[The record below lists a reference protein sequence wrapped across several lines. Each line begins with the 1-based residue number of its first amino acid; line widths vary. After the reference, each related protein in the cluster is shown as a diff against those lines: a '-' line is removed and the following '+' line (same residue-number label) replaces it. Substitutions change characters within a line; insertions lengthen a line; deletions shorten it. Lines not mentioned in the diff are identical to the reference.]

1 MFPSS
6 LQFNIIQSSE
16 CIKPDWKPA
25 WGPVVKKPDL
35 NSAHYN
41 WNIWKQKNKM
51 PGDLND
57 QFAEMLREFD
67 VDGDGIL
74 KRFWSIG
81 IQTQLHL
88 S

>member
-1 MFPSS
+1 
-6 LQFNIIQSSE
+6 
-16 CIKPDWKPA
+16 
-25 WGPVVKKPDL
+25 
-35 NSAHYN
+35 
-41 WNIWKQKNKM
+41 M

-74 KRFWSIG
+74 KRFLSIG
-81 IQTQLHL
+81 MQTQPYL

>member
-1 MFPSS
+1 
-6 LQFNIIQSSE
+6 
-16 CIKPDWKPA
+16 
-25 WGPVVKKPDL
+25 
-35 NSAHYN
+35 
-41 WNIWKQKNKM
+41 M

-74 KRFWSIG
+74 KRVWSKG
-81 IQTQLHL
+81 IQTQLCL

>member
-1 MFPSS
+1 
-6 LQFNIIQSSE
+6 
-16 CIKPDWKPA
+16 
-25 WGPVVKKPDL
+25 
-35 NSAHYN
+35 
-41 WNIWKQKNKM
+41 M

-81 IQTQLHL
+81 IQTHFDLSWQLDKQL
-88 S
+88 R